1 MTLTQMDVQV
11 SWGFLL
17 LTLEMSILFQ
27 FIFSF
32 IFKDIVGFGCTVAC
46 WKNVEFC
53 NEHIYHYSTD
63 ETAFLLWVASLFS
76 SIFVM
81 NIEVMEYLK

>member
-46 WKNVEFC
+46 
-53 NEHIYHYSTD
+53 
-63 ETAFLLWVASLFS
+63 
-76 SIFVM
+76 
-81 NIEVMEYLK
+81 